1 MFCCGECKEGIVI
14 VTRLSNDRVVAILCE
29 QTLIDWLRKKL
40 LFLICGL
47 SCLAGTAM
55 AQASREDLS
64 DLVGRIEYS
73 FYAGDSSSLKQAI
86 EALEK
91 ADVSDG
97 QRAAQSNSLNFGRWK
112 LAQLLG
118 DRKKN
123 GDAGDVADRCTE
135 SIELKKFA
143 KKAKA
148 EHEALLAGCYAVLAE
163 VRFVRTMWY
172 RGSIDDHLEKA
183 RKLDPKNLQVQ
194 FVAAWAKAYREPG
207 APESYVGLKQ
217 AVAAF
222 ADNAGRLQDTGW
234 GYAEAL
240 YMLGKTELARHDSLA
255 ARNALERALVIAP
268 DYVAAQL
275 LLKQLS
281 VR

>member
-1 MFCCGECKEGIVI
+1 
-14 VTRLSNDRVVAILCE
+14 
-29 QTLIDWLRKKL
+29 LRKNSFL
-40 LFLICGL
+40 LACGF
-47 SCLAGTAM
+47 SCLSGTAM
-55 AQASREDLS
+55 AQTSREDLS

-73 FYAGDSSSLKQAI
+73 FYAGDSSALTQAI

-91 ADVSDG
+91 AEVGDA
-97 QRAAQSNSLNFGRWK
+97 QRATQSNSLNFGRWK

-123 GDAGDVADRCTE
+123 SDAGDVADHCTE
-135 SIELKKFA
+135 SIELKKFT

-148 EHEALLAGCYAVLAE
+148 EHEALLAACYAVLAE
-163 VRFVRTMWY
+163 VRFVRTLWY

-194 FVAAWAKAYREPG
+194 FVAAWTKAYREPG
-207 APESYVGLKQ
+207 APESYTALKQ
-217 AVAAF
+217 VVAAF

-240 YMLGKTELARHDSLA
+240 YMLGRTELARHDSLA
-255 ARNALERALVIAP
+255 ARNALERAVVIAP